1 MNINL
6 SFNAKEFFA
15 SLGTPHP
22 LRDWILLLSFAV
34 VGLVVVVGIG
44 VYYFFGIQSGTIIG
58 DTSAQISPAPRV
70 SRVELEKMVETFTQR
85 AVNFEA
91 GAIEVPEFSD
101 PSL

>member
-6 SFNAKEFFA
+6 SFSVREFFA

-22 LRDWILLLSFAV
+22 LRDWILLLALAV
-34 VGLVVVVGIG
+34 VGLVMVVGIG

-58 DTSAQISPAPRV
+58 DTTAQIAPAPRV
-70 SRVELEKMVETFTQR
+70 SRVELEKMVELFTQR

-91 GAIEVPEFSD
+91 DAVEVPELSD